1 MLRRLTK
8 NLKYA
13 VVYFPVDDSVSRI
26 ATKDV
31 VMVEGGGE
39 MKENSKV
46 FVMVKRE
53 RYLAY
58 ILYLSGNNVYI
69 YKWKS
74 VLSFD
79 YKIYMSNWRSA
90 LHGTSS
96 PVCAPSFWYIFIQ

>member
-13 VVYFPVDDSVSRI
+13 VVYFPVNDSVLRI
-26 ATKDV
+26 AIKDV

-58 ILYLSGNNVYI
+58 ILYLSGKNV
-69 YKWKS
+69 
-74 VLSFD
+74 
-79 YKIYMSNWRSA
+79 
-90 LHGTSS
+90 
-96 PVCAPSFWYIFIQ
+96 

>member
-1 MLRRLTK
+1 MVRRLTK

-26 ATKDV
+26 ATKDA

-58 ILYLSGNNVYI
+58 ILYLSGNNV
-69 YKWKS
+69 
-74 VLSFD
+74 
-79 YKIYMSNWRSA
+79 
-90 LHGTSS
+90 
-96 PVCAPSFWYIFIQ
+96 